1 MMTMTTT
8 NEKIHVVGIGSSA
21 GGLEALIQLVAGLS
35 PKLNCVYVIAQHM
48 SPNHRSMMVDI
59 LSRETHIPIAEIQG
73 GETPTPDVVY
83 IIPPGSNLVFKQ
95 GKFHLTATSPEISPK
110 PSINLMFQSMAEEF
124 DEYSVGIILSGTG
137 SDGTSGLKAIKS
149 VGGVTFVQIP
159 ETAKYDGMP
168 RSAIDACVADKIIS
182 PDQIGRELERLLNFP
197 DAVLELENG
206 EQRPAELAYLFE
218 KVRLHTRI
226 DFSSYKLATVQRRLL
241 RRMMATE
248 ASTLNEYLAIIE
260 NNPSELDALA
270 KETLISVTE
279 FFRDKD
285 AFRTLERFVTELVER
300 KKENEEIRVWVVGC
314 ATGEEAYSI
323 AILFLEQI
331 AAKGQGQTLQV
342 FATDIDN
349 DALNVGRRAIYNKSA
364 MVDVPVEYKEKYFIP
379 SGNGF
384 EPTKFLRDS
393 VTFARQDIS
402 VDPPFMRIDLVT
414 CRNVMIYFNNELQA
428 KVLSVFRYS
437 LRDDGLLFL
446 GRSETVGQQEGMFSP
461 VDRRSRIYRP
471 RGESKPVKM
480 GKLLKGKLSIAPSNA
495 NFTPEKIYEKTHEK
509 KFLKAIAD
517 HFSPAILID
526 ANCKILHSHGDVTRF
541 VHFPLGVPDMNLAHL
556 IVSEFTNEILTT
568 LYRVQKK
575 QNTCYSRKR
584 RIATIH
590 NEVWRLV
597 ISPVENHAENEL
609 FLVTFET
616 FAKHAKTE
624 NTSDDVQ
631 SVDPYLNDELI
642 STREHLQTLM
652 EEMASSNEEMQA
664 LNEEIQAANEELQA
678 SNEELEASNEE
689 LQATN
694 EELVSV
700 NEESQIK
707 SAELASINSDFES
720 VYDTIDFPILV
731 FDTDLFLKRA
741 NGAAIHTY
749 DLPPMATG
757 QNISRLKLPKFLNGI
772 EVIMSEVITE
782 QHKKNYRTNFES
794 RTYQVFITP
803 TLSLTGV
810 TQSVVLV
817 IVDNT
822 DLVAAQEQIVR
833 SEQRLLSIM
842 NHSVSMVSLKD
853 VSGRYEFVNHCFENL
868 FHVKAC
874 DVIGKTDKQLF
885 GNEISTLLRK
895 RDLSVLGQMDIVES
909 IEELTLASETLWL
922 QAIRFPIFDKEGVIS
937 GICTQATDV
946 TKTRHAEE
954 QLRLAA
960 KVFDRAGEAILITDP
975 KGHIITVN
983 DSFTTVT
990 GYTLQ
995 EVIGKNPSILSS
1007 GKHSSDFYKDLWR
1020 SLVEHGSWQ
1029 GEIYNKRKNGEDFP
1043 EWLTINSV
1051 LDEDGSILNYVAIFS
1066 DITAIK
1072 SSQRRI
1078 EFMAT
1083 HDELTGI
1090 PNRSLL
1096 LDRLKHTLV
1105 QAKRQNQTI
1114 AVFFIDLDN
1123 FKNINDSL
1131 GHDVGDLL
1139 LKEATQRLKGC
1150 IRDMDTLARLGGD
1163 EFVTMLVDVSLEKI
1177 NAIATRMIDSLAAS
1191 FQIADSTLFVSG
1203 SIGISLFPND
1213 GEDSVT
1219 LLKNADTAMYRSK
1232 ENGRN
1237 QYQFFEEEMKVVNFQ
1252 RMTFETGLRVAI
1264 DSDHFSVHY
1273 QPQIDIRTGKMVGA
1287 EALLRWHSPHLG
1299 HVSPADFIPIAESC
1313 GLIGK
1318 IGDIVFD
1325 KVLNQIK
1332 TWQLA
1337 GLEVPC
1343 ISINVSSH
1351 QLKGDTFLSSVA
1363 ERLAKIGVKS
1373 TQICL
1378 EITESVLLNDINAV
1392 QKSLKELEQMGIGI
1406 SIDDFGTGYSSLAY
1420 LKKLPLHELKIDKSF
1435 VDEVDTNSD
1444 DYAIAKAIIQMAQ
1457 ALGFHVVAEGVETE
1471 SQFNVLKDLGCDI
1484 VQGYYFHRPLQADGF
1499 VKLLTNI

>member
-1 MMTMTTT
+1 MTK
-8 NEKIHVVGIGSSA
+8 NERIHVIGIGSSA
-21 GGLEALIQLVAGLS
+21 GGLEALIQLVAGLP

-59 LSRETHIPIAEIQG
+59 LSRDTHIPIAEIQG
-73 GETPTPDVVY
+73 GETPIPDVVY

-95 GKFHLTATSPEISPK
+95 GKFHLTATSPAISPK

-149 VGGVTFVQIP
+149 VGGVTFVQNP

-182 PDQIGRELERLLNFP
+182 PDQIGREIERLLNFP
-197 DAVLELENG
+197 DTILELENG

-241 RRMMATE
+241 RRMIATE
-248 ASTLNEYLAIIE
+248 ASTLNEYLAVIE
-260 NNPSELDALA
+260 TNPSELDALA

-285 AFRTLERFVTELVER
+285 AFRTLERFVAEIVER
-300 KKENEEIRVWVVGC
+300 KKENEEIRAWIVGC

-331 AAKGQGQTLQV
+331 ALKGRGQSLQV

-349 DALNVGRRAIYNKSA
+349 DALNVGRRGIYNKNA
-364 MVDVPVEYKEKYFIP
+364 MMDMPIEYKEKYFAV

-384 EPTKFLRDS
+384 EPLKRLRDC

-402 VDPPFMRIDLVT
+402 ADPPFMRLDLVT

-446 GRSETVGQQEGMFSP
+446 GRSETVNQQEALFSP

-480 GKLLKGKLSIAPSNA
+480 GKLLKGKLNIPPSN
-495 NFTPEKIYEKTHEK
+495 FVPEKVYEKTNEK
-509 KFLKAIAD
+509 TFLKAIAD

-526 ANCKILHSHGDVTRF
+526 LNCKILHSHGDVARF
-541 VHFPLGVPDMNLAHL
+541 VRFPLGSPEMNLAHL
-556 IVSEFTNEILTT
+556 IVPEFTNEILTT

-575 QNTCYSRKR
+575 QIICYSHKR
-584 RIATIH
+584 SIATIN
-590 NEVWRLV
+590 NETWRLV
-597 ISPVENHAENEL
+597 ISPIEHHVDNDT

-616 FAKHAKTE
+616 FAKPSRSKSKQIT
-624 NTSDDVQ
+624 DDTQV
-631 SVDPYLNDELI
+631 VDPYLNDELI

-707 SAELASINSDFES
+707 SAELAAINSDFES

-749 DLPPMATG
+749 DLPPLSTG

-772 EVIMSEVITE
+772 ETLMSEVITE
-782 QHKKNYRTNFES
+782 QHKKNYRNNFES
-794 RTYQVFITP
+794 RTYQIFITP

-817 IVDNT
+817 VVDNT
-822 DLVAAQEQIVR
+822 DLVSAQEQIIR
-833 SEQRLLSIM
+833 NEERLLSIM
-842 NHSVSMVSLKD
+842 NHSVSLVSLKD
-853 VSGRYEFVNHCFENL
+853 VSGRYEFVNQCFENL
-868 FHVKAC
+868 FQIKANQ
-874 DVIGKTDKQLF
+874 VIGKTDKQLF
-885 GNEISTLLRK
+885 GDEISTLLRK
-895 RDLSVLGQMDIVES
+895 SDLKVLAQMDAVES
-909 IEELTLASETLWL
+909 IDELTLAAGTVWL
-922 QAIRFPIFDKEGVIS
+922 QAIRFPIFDRDGVIS
-937 GICTQATDV
+937 GICTQASDV
-946 TKTRHAEE
+946 TQKRHAEE

-960 KVFDRAGEAILITDP
+960 KVFDRSGEAILITDP
-975 KGHIITVN
+975 KGNIVTVN

-990 GYTLQ
+990 GYTLS
-995 EVIGKNPSILSS
+995 EVIGKNPSVLSS
-1007 GKHSSDFYKDLWR
+1007 GKHSKEFYDDLWQHI
-1020 SLVEHGSWQ
+1020 VEHGSWQ
-1029 GEIYNKRKNGEDFP
+1029 GEIYP

-1051 LDEDGSILNYVAIFS
+1051 LDEDHNVLNYVAIFS

-1078 EFMAT
+1078 EFLAT

-1096 LDRLKHTLV
+1096 LDRLKHSLV
-1105 QAKRQNQTI
+1105 QAKRQNHSLAI
-1114 AVFFIDLDN
+1114 FFIDLDN

-1139 LKEATQRLKGC
+1139 LKEATERLKHC

-1163 EFVTMLVDVSLEKI
+1163 EFVVLLVDVSLEKI
-1177 NAIATRMIDSLAAS
+1177 NAIATHMIDSLAAS
-1191 FQIADSTLFVSG
+1191 FRIADANLFVSG
-1203 SIGISLFPND
+1203 SVGISLFPND
-1213 GEDSVT
+1213 GEDSVS

-1237 QYQFFEEEMKVVNFQ
+1237 QYQFFEEEMKVVAFQ

-1264 DSDHFSVHY
+1264 DSDHFSIHY

-1287 EALLRWHSPHLG
+1287 EALLRWNSPHLG
-1299 HVSPADFIPIAESC
+1299 NVSPAHFIPIAEAC
-1313 GLIGK
+1313 GLISK

-1325 KVLNQIK
+1325 KVLMQIK

-1337 GLEVPC
+1337 GLDVPC

-1351 QLKGDTFLSSVA
+1351 QFK
-1363 ERLAKIGVKS
+1363 R
-1373 TQICL
+1373 
-1378 EITESVLLNDINAV
+1378 
-1392 QKSLKELEQMGIGI
+1392 
-1406 SIDDFGTGYSSLAY
+1406 
-1420 LKKLPLHELKIDKSF
+1420 
-1435 VDEVDTNSD
+1435 
-1444 DYAIAKAIIQMAQ
+1444 
-1457 ALGFHVVAEGVETE
+1457 
-1471 SQFNVLKDLGCDI
+1471 
-1484 VQGYYFHRPLQADGF
+1484 
-1499 VKLLTNI
+1499 

>member
-1 MMTMTTT
+1 MKKK
-8 NEKIHVVGIGSSA
+8 ERIHVIGIGSSA
-21 GGLEALIQLVAGLS
+21 GGLEALIQLVSGLP
-35 PKLNCVYVIAQHM
+35 PKLNCIYVIAQHM

-59 LSRETHIPIAEIQG
+59 LSRETHIPITEIKD
-73 GETPTPDVVY
+73 GEEPKPDIVY

-95 GKFHLTATSPEISPK
+95 GRFHLTATAPEISPK
-110 PSINLMFQSMAEEF
+110 PSINLMFQSMADEF

-137 SDGTSGLKAIKS
+137 SDGTSGLKSIKLA
-149 VGGVTFVQIP
+149 GGVTFVQIP

-168 RSAIDACVADKIIS
+168 RSAIDACVADKIVS
-182 PDQIGRELERLLNFP
+182 PNQIGRELERLLNFP
-197 DAVLELENG
+197 DAILELENG
-206 EQRPAELAYLFE
+206 EQRPAELADLFE

-226 DFSSYKLATVQRRLL
+226 DFSSYKLATVQRRLS
-241 RRMMATE
+241 RRMIATE

-260 NNPSELDALA
+260 ANPNELDALA

-285 AFRTLERFVTELVER
+285 AFRTLERFVAELVVR

-331 AAKGQGQTLQV
+331 AIKGKEQTLHV

-349 DALNVGRRAIYNKSA
+349 DALNVGRRGIYNKNA
-364 MVDVPVEYKEKYFIP
+364 MADVPTEYKEKYFTP

-384 EPTKFLRDS
+384 EPLKFLRDS

-402 VDPPFMRIDLVT
+402 ADAPFMRLDLVT

-446 GRSETVGQQEGMFSP
+446 GRSETAAQQETMFSP
-461 VDRRSRIYRP
+461 ADRRARIYRP

-480 GKLLKGKLSIAPSNA
+480 VKSLRGKLNIPPA
-495 NFTPEKIYEKTHEK
+495 TPDWLHEKTHEK
-509 KFLKAIAD
+509 TYEKTFLKAIAD

-526 ANCKILHSHGDVTRF
+526 SSCKILHSHGDVTRF
-541 VHFPLGVPDMNLAHL
+541 VRFPLGSPEMNLAHL
-556 IVSEFTNEILTT
+556 IVPEFSNEILTT
-568 LYRVQKK
+568 LHRATKK
-575 QNTCYSRKR
+575 QIACSSRRR
-584 RIATIH
+584 RIGTLNNVLWQVSVH
-590 NEVWRLV
+590 PLELHVDND
-597 ISPVENHAENEL
+597 L

-616 FAKHAKTE
+616 FTRQSKSE
-624 NTSDDVQ
+624 NKDIIDDLQ
-631 SVDPYLNDELI
+631 IDPYLNDELA

-664 LNEEIQAANEELQA
+664 LNEEVQAANEELQA

-707 SAELASINSDFES
+707 SAELAAINSDFES

-749 DLPPMATG
+749 NLPPISTG

-772 EVIMSEVITE
+772 ESLMARVITDQYKE
-782 QHKKNYRTNFES
+782 NYPCHFEGH
-794 RTYQVFITP
+794 TYQIFITP
-803 TLSLTGV
+803 TLNLTGV

-817 IVDNT
+817 VIDNT
-822 DLVAAQEQIVR
+822 DLVLAQEKTIR
-833 SEQRLLSIM
+833 SEERLQSIM
-842 NHSVSMVSLKD
+842 NHSVSLVSLKD
-853 VSGRYEFVNHCFENL
+853 VSGRYEFVNQCFENL
-868 FHVKAC
+868 FQIKA
-874 DVIGKTDKQLF
+874 DEIIGKTDKQVF
-885 GNEISTLLRK
+885 GDEVSTLLRK
-895 RDLSVLGQMDIVES
+895 NDLKVLDKINVVES
-909 IEELTLASETLWL
+909 ADELHLATGEVLL
-922 QAIRFPIFDKEGVIS
+922 QAIRFPVFDSEGVIS
-937 GICTQATDV
+937 GICMQATDI
-946 TKTRHAEE
+946 THKRHAEE

-960 KVFDRAGEAILITDP
+960 KVFDRSGEAILITDP
-975 KGHIITVN
+975 KGKIITVN
-983 DSFTTVT
+983 NAFTTVT

-995 EVIGKNPSILSS
+995 DVIGKNPNLLSS
-1007 GKHSSDFYKDLWR
+1007 GKHSQEFYHALWQK
-1020 SLVEHGSWQ
+1020 VTEEGSWQ
-1029 GEIYNKRKNGEDFP
+1029 GEIYNKRKNGEIYP

-1051 LDEDGSILNYVAIFS
+1051 VDEEGNALNYVAIFS

-1096 LDRLKHTLV
+1096 LDRLKHSLS
-1105 QAKRQNQTI
+1105 QAKRQNHTLAI
-1114 AVFFIDLDN
+1114 FFIDLDH

-1139 LKEATQRLKGC
+1139 LQEATERLKNC
-1150 IRDMDTLARLGGD
+1150 VRDSDTIARLGGD
-1163 EFVTMLVDVSLEKI
+1163 EFVTLLVDVSLEKI
-1177 NAIATRMIDSLAAS
+1177 NAIATRMVDTLAAS
-1191 FQIADSTLFVSG
+1191 FNIQDKNLFVSA

-1213 GEDSVT
+1213 GEDSVS

-1237 QYQFFEEEMKVVNFQ
+1237 QYQFYEEEMKVVAFQ

-1273 QPQIDIRTGKMVGA
+1273 QPQIDIRTGKIVGA
-1287 EALLRWHSPHLG
+1287 EALLRWQSPQLG
-1299 HVSPADFIPIAESC
+1299 NVSPASFIPIAEAC

-1325 KVLNQIK
+1325 KVLHQIK
-1332 TWQLA
+1332 AWK
-1337 GLEVPC
+1337 LEGFDVPT
-1343 ISINVSSH
+1343 ISINVSAH
-1351 QLKGDTFLSSVA
+1351 QLKGDAFLSGIA
-1363 ERLAKIGVKS
+1363 KRLENIEVKS
-1373 TQICL
+1373 SHICL
-1378 EITESVLLNDINAV
+1378 EITESVLLNDINSV
-1392 QKSLKELEQMGIGI
+1392 QKSLKSLEEMGIGI

-1435 VDEVDTNSD
+1435 IDGIGINSD
-1444 DYAIAKAIIQMAQ
+1444 DCAIAKAIIQMSQ
-1457 ALGFHVVAEGVETE
+1457 ALGFHTVAEGVETQE
-1471 SQFNVLKDLGCDI
+1471 QLDVLKMLGCDI
-1484 VQGYYFHRPLQADGF
+1484 VQGYFFHKPLQAQDF
-1499 VKLLTNI
+1499 VKLLSHI